1 MQKQLLT
8 VLPQQQWISGPELL
22 VNFDHASRQY
32 AMAQLFAMVDSKQVD
47 HRRQYDH
54 GVTISM
60 FKCPIP
66 EKGQISIF

>member
-32 AMAQLFAMVDSKQVD
+32 ALDQLFVMVEQKQIE
-47 HRRQYDH
+47 HLRQYDQ
-54 GVTISM
+54 GITISM

>member
-22 VNFDHASRQY
+22 VNFDRESRQY
-32 AMAQLFAMVDSKQVD
+32 ALDQLFAMVEQKKID
-47 HRRQYDH
+47 HRRQYDQ
-54 GVTISM
+54 GITISM